1 LYAQEKSSSANTTD
15 LYKGLGDMGLTTVG
29 LAADSI
35 RGSSQKE
42 EPEGA
47 NFQANLD
54 RIAENYKTTLAGER
68 GAVKLLNGT
77 LEIVLIGSDVMTE
90 GGACQ
95 RV

>member
-1 LYAQEKSSSANTTD
+1 
-15 LYKGLGDMGLTTVG
+15 MGLTTVG